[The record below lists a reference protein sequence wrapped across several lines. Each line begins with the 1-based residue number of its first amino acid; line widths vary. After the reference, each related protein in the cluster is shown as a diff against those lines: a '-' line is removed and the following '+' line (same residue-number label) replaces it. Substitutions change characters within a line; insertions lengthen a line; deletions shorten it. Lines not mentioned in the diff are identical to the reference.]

1 MTDYPTTPC
10 GSCKKPVI
18 WTVTANG
25 KRLPVDATPTSDGTV
40 ALTAAGNQVR
50 SRVVEVKFRFGRRDL
65 HKAHFSS
72 CPQAN
77 TWRRR

>member
-1 MTDYPTTPC
+1 MTSYPTTPC
-10 GSCKKPVI
+10 GSCKQPVI
-18 WTVTANG
+18 WTVTDKS
-25 KRLPVDATPTSDGTV
+25 KRMPVDAQPTADGTV
-40 ALTAAGNQVR
+40 ALTVDGSQVR
-50 SRVVEVKFRFGRRDL
+50 SRVVEAKFRFGRKDL